1 MNLYILKYAFMN
13 LWHRKLRSLL
23 TIVSIFIGIMALFA
37 LRSFGLGLE
46 FFVEDFAEQMGTDK
60 IIVQPSGFGGFSIGI
75 TRFSDKDLRFIQKQA
90 GIDVATGVMMTVGE
104 LKKDDQLRY
113 PYVAGQVFEG
123 EESELIEETWTISI
137 LEGRG
142 LKDDEKNRAV
152 LGYNYLVPNRV
163 FKEPVR
169 LREKITLNDQ
179 EIQVVGFYE
188 QIGNPADDMNV
199 YLTMDG
205 FKDIFGRED
214 EYDMLFARTE
224 TGADPT
230 KVAEDLEDR
239 FRRFKDQEE
248 GEEDFAIT
256 TFQEYLEAFTSIFD
270 ILNIILLSIVGIASV
285 VAAVNI
291 ANTMYTSTLER
302 TNEIGIMK
310 AIGAKNFFIL
320 KIFLLEGA
328 IQGIMGGLI
337 GVLIGYGIGRLGG
350 YLTTQLGVSMLQP
363 RFPVSLFAESLILAF
378 LMATIS
384 SILPAYQAAKLNPV
398 DALRYE

>member
-1 MNLYILKYAFMN
+1 MNIYILKYAFVN

-23 TIVSIFIGIMALFA
+23 TIISIFIGIMALFA

-46 FFVEDFAEQMGTDK
+46 FFVEDFAEEMGTDK
-60 IIVQPSGFGGFSIGI
+60 IIVQSAGFGAFSIGI
-75 TRFSDKDLRFIQKQA
+75 TRFSDKDLRFIQKQD
-90 GIDVATGVMMTVGE
+90 GIDTATGIMMTVGE

-123 EESELIEETWTISI
+123 EEAKLIEETFTISI

-152 LGYNYLVPNRV
+152 LGYNYLVPKRV

-214 EYDMLFARTE
+214 QYDMIFARTE

-230 KVAEDLEDR
+230 KVAENLEER
-239 FRRFKDQEE
+239 FRRHKDQEE

-256 TFQEYLEAFTSIFD
+256 TFQEYLEAFTGIFD
-270 ILNIILLSIVGIASV
+270 ILNIILLAIVGIASV

-328 IQGIMGGLI
+328 ILGIIGGLI
-337 GVLIGYGIGRLGG
+337 GVLLGYSIGRIGG
-350 YLTTQLGVSMLQP
+350 LLTTQLGVSMLQP
-363 RFPVSLFAESLILAF
+363 KFPISLFLESLLLAF

-384 SILPAYQAAKLNPV
+384 SILPAYQAAKQNPV